1 MLKGYWEG
9 NKSIRSQDNNSCC
22 RLNYMLGMW
31 WTLEIEGGPRR
42 VNHAAVS
49 VRDNYVFSF
58 GGYCTGEEYFKLEK
72 MDINIFVLSKYHLRV
87 YGL

>member
-1 MLKGYWEG
+1 
-9 NKSIRSQDNNSCC
+9 
-22 RLNYMLGMW
+22 MLGMW

-87 YGL
+87 YGLCRSSYCYHSRCFHSNFR